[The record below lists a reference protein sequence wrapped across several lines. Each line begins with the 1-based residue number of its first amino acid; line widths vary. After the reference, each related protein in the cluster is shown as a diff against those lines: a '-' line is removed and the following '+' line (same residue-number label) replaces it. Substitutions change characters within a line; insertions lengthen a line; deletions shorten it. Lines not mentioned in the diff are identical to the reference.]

1 MLNKVP
7 QITLA
12 FWIIKIFSTTVGETL
27 ADFLATKLGLGLVAT
42 SYIMSLLFLVA
53 LAVQMTRRRYVPAI
67 YWTVVVLVSVV
78 GTLITDTLVDKLG
91 VPLETTTIVFA
102 IALVAILGVWYWRER
117 TLSMKSIVTTPREAF
132 YWAAILATFA
142 LGTAAGD
149 QLSEAAHLGYGV
161 SALLFGG
168 LIALTAIAHFSLKL
182 DGVIAFWIAYVLTRP
197 LGASLGDL
205 LAQAKTDGGLGLGTT
220 VTSIVFLAVIV
231 VLVYRESRNQPRA
244 ELDRRAAA

>member
-7 QITLA
+7 QIVLA

-27 ADFLATKLGLGLVAT
+27 ADFLATRLGLGLLVT
-42 SYIMSLLFLVA
+42 SYLMTVLFLIA
-53 LAVQMTRRRYVPAI
+53 LAVQMTRKRYIPAI

-78 GTLITDTLVDKLG
+78 GTLITDTLVNKLG
-91 VPLETTTIVFA
+91 VPLEVTTIVFA
-102 IALVAILGVWYWRER
+102 LALIVILGVWWARER

-142 LGTAAGD
+142 LGTAGGD
-149 QLSEAAHLGYGV
+149 QLAEAAHLGYAV
-161 SALLFGG
+161 SALVFGG
-168 LIALTAIAHFSLKL
+168 LIALTAIAHFFLKL

-205 LAQAKTDGGLGLGTT
+205 LAQPKDEGGLALGTT
-220 VTSIVFLAVIV
+220 ITSIVFLAVIV
-231 VLVYRESRNQPRA
+231 VLVYRESRNHARDVVPSTSR
-244 ELDRRAAA
+244 